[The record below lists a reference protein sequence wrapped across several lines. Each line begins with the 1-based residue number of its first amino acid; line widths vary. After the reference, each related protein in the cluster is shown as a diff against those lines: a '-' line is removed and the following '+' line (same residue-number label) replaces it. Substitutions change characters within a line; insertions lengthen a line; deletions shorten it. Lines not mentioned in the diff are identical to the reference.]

1 MFEYNGTQFSLEQVE
16 EAALAKGLSVDEYV
30 NEYGITKKD
39 DTLEEVKTEAVVED
53 EIAPAAAE
61 TVVTESQSDLGSSE
75 SQPNTVEEDFD
86 IESIKFQFDKGNFEM
101 DQRKAYEKYKSTG
114 EIDESLLGEKTKIAV
129 NEKGEKL
136 SSLEAF
142 KNAII
147 ENVPTLFDM
156 SIENFNALKYQ
167 TIEET
172 GKIGVNNLGFGIGA
186 NVLDTPKQ
194 VKLKKEQATKI
205 NNAFDKEKIEIFN
218 ELQKLRKNLKTTGQ
232 GFVEGAKQG
241 DVASMVGGAANGF
254 ASVLTSAIPAM
265 IGGAAGTVV
274 GGPIAGTIAT
284 VGTIFST
291 QLAPQFYVDFNVENA
306 KALYPNLPEEE
317 AIAKMF
323 KENKEQVATPMLL
336 AGAASGLETIG
347 VKGLSGA
354 LTGKLASKGAK
365 NYAKA
370 MLAGFGKNGLLA
382 KASKA
387 APGTVGASAET
398 ITEIFQLPLELIN
411 QAEAKKLK
419 GDEYT
424 DYISE
429 NFWDQV
435 PEVIAQ
441 SFIGSRLF
449 ITGGSQLRKAARII
463 RDHAPVHTQGTAS
476 NSLFSLGV
484 LKQRQALTKDPD
496 VKQGMQDAINV
507 VESQLKTELRR
518 GNKLARK
525 LSDKDID
532 TVIKAND
539 EITNAQEQ
547 IENLEEQKEFGLDN
561 TDYQM
566 SRDGFQLKIKQ
577 ADQKISEILT
587 RVADESTQNIRNKDG
602 SFTEEYKKEL
612 EKIRLSI
619 IKPATSKVTNQEKLN
634 NDLIDLQAK
643 LDEGLISEN
652 QYEADFTRLT
662 SEYAAKNND
671 IKNKVFKV
679 NESVESVKESSIQA
693 SKDLQ
698 QAFDDG
704 VTEGTITKDKD
715 GKNVI
720 SDKAFK
726 AIIKT
731 QKPFIKKLSNQVYN
745 AIPQDLRRGTKAE
758 YESNLETEL
767 LDVLRTYNRS
777 IPLGAYVQGI
787 LRKRAVSARALEGI
801 SNQTFNKDLESNA
814 VQSIIAEEDSE
825 VAPEIKNINTA
836 KALNISNDL
845 LTTIKNVAKRSLLTT
860 QQKVDATK
868 FKSDIAKTFKD
879 ALYTDIKQK
888 LGLKD
893 TKTNKGLTNA
903 IEENPSAFYDAMSVE
918 AMRKARG
925 KGGINPFVEAGFLKD
940 VNGVLEKVSLNKLGV
955 DGILNYITDP
965 NIAKNTRSDRQ
976 MHLVEALA
984 VSMGAREAINLLEN
998 DTEFRQRFAEQQQQ
1012 EQQTEE
1018 FKKAAVDVSVN
1029 KQKQSYINL
1038 VGKKAYDLLKY
1049 ISTSLKAKN
1058 IGQVLNALDIDYI
1071 GINNKS
1077 RVKIQ
1082 SQVLNA
1088 IKNGNIPSWV
1098 FESAM
1103 FGVGGAVNSTVTVDD
1118 FIGKIDGINFESK
1131 DGNVRF
1137 KSKNGKFKPLRRYS
1151 LADGGTI
1158 LNNDPRFFL
1167 GTKVNG
1173 VMQPGM
1179 TGLVP
1184 SKNKLYYG
1192 KSDPAYIAA
1201 LEAATENNKNNKDF
1215 SNYKTIKLP
1224 KGKDGSGTVVTEEFL
1239 NTIPQGSKI
1248 SRKEQSAYNM
1258 NALEEMTKILN
1269 KAVNENGVDI
1279 ATIARF
1285 ITGSFQATDGL
1296 IKAAAPFKIRSKKF
1310 EYGRVQDGASKDQAG
1325 LEPNKKLKYREE
1337 HSPPASRIAA
1347 SIIFGISTNSID
1359 SMFPSIRK
1367 NFFQTQ
1373 LSKKDD
1379 VLIDNNK
1386 LSSFL
1391 PNGMTIFDENVGIER
1406 LIQSKINLSSLI
1418 DIESKESLDK
1428 KYKVEGPDTIDGK
1441 KASSDAFTANNSD
1454 QVENLIDRAIAK
1466 LTELT
1471 GTEGTLQTNLGAV
1484 PVNILIGGL
1493 RATKLA
1499 YQGGKALADAIA
1511 DGYSKVKD
1519 YMSSQEWSD
1528 FVSNSSQEVRN
1539 ENNPAQVKL
1548 MIMNEA
1554 GVAKLQEQVRQG
1566 NYGLLKEFGID
1577 IDGLTTD
1584 EIIEKIDILRKA
1596 KVVGSNTKAPKKK
1609 ARVFDFD
1616 DTLAKTNSKVLY
1628 TLPDT
1633 TTQELTGTGDAFAIR
1648 TIIYNEVLNAIS
1660 KNPNIERLRFSS
1672 DAREPSRVKL
1682 YDFITKKLSKDLGW
1696 KIDNYE
1702 TSFLG
1707 KPSTQDFELVRPKNG
1722 GKKIKTK
1729 GKYNL
1734 TEDEAGN
1741 LNTNFVINGKTYDV
1755 NINNKDGEN
1764 KADFE
1769 VEFSLNIPGE
1779 TGSLDATQFAEQ
1791 YNELQEAGATFDYSE
1806 FNQVKDGSKGPL
1818 ATLAKRFTESKGDRD
1833 VFVLTAR
1840 PAEAAEAIQEFLR
1853 STLGISIPL
1862 QNISGL
1868 ANGKPGA
1875 KAMWVAEKVSE
1886 GYNDVFFADD
1896 SKANVDAV
1904 ARMLDNL
1911 GVTKRV
1917 QQAKE
1922 SGQRNLEDEMD
1933 SLIRGKKRSKIG
1945 KFLSRFNIYI
1955 PPGADD
1961 FAGLLKYF
1969 QAKGKLGDEQMKWFE
1984 ENLLTP
1990 FAQGINAYTTAK
2002 VTLANDFKA
2011 LNKRFKNTRTLGIP
2025 TKFRRMLSEN
2035 VLGGIYTN
2043 EQAVRAYLYDK
2054 AGQDLGLNKADT
2066 QDLIALVEGNSELK
2080 AYAEELSKITKLD
2093 AGYPPITEQWLG
2105 GSISTDMA
2113 VVSNRAQRAEFL
2125 QEFTNNKNQIFSDQN
2140 MKLIKQIYGNDYTDA
2155 LSNILERMETG
2166 QNRKKGKDKE
2176 FNSAMNWINQSVGAV
2191 MAINMR
2197 SAILQQMSIV
2207 NYMNWSF
2214 NNPIKMGIAMANVPQ
2229 FMKDYIRIINSDFLK
2244 ERRGG
2249 MAIEVNLADIADSNP
2264 GNLFL
2269 RLNKKVLEAGF
2280 KPTQWGDSNAI
2291 AFGGATWYRNR
2302 YNQLIK
2308 EGMSESDAD
2317 AQAMLE
2323 FQEVSE
2329 TAQQSSRVDKVSRQQ
2344 ASDIGRLILAFANTP
2359 LQYARE
2365 TRKATSDLVNRRG
2378 DWKTNISKI
2387 LYYGVAQNVIFT
2399 ALQQGLFSL
2408 ILSDADD
2415 EEYKETDKK
2424 LMYSLNSVA
2433 DGILR
2438 GMGYAGA
2445 VVAAL
2450 KNLSMEYYDQRQKRE
2465 KGKRVYDGT
2474 LKLVQKGLSISPP
2487 ISKKISDIV
2496 EGQKFETWKQYKND
2510 PFYQGFAYANY
2521 FSGLTNLPADRVFKK
2536 IENLKAASQDST
2548 EAWQSVALALGWS
2561 PYNVGVD
2568 IEYKNSKASEPK
2580 KIKKLKSI
2588 KKPKSPVPDKLP
2600 EGVLGRANKD
2610 GTMDIKPGLSAK
2622 KRKEVVAHE
2631 QVHLDQ
2637 FKSGKLDYTDSDI
2650 TWKGQKIP
2658 RTADSKILYNGKLYI
2673 EGAKQLPWEQEANKL
2688 SKQKLS

>member
-1 MFEYNGTQFSLEQVE
+1 MFEYNGTEFTLAQVE
-16 EAALAKGLSVDEYV
+16 EAALAKGLSVEEY
-30 NEYGITKKD
+30 TKQYEIVK
-39 DTLEEVKTEAVVED
+39 KTEAVVGN
-53 EIAPAAAE
+53 EIAPAMAE
-61 TVVTESQSDLGSSE
+61 TVDTESQSDLGLLELQPDKLKRFNQGEFKLEEKEEFDVFLDSKKQQE
-75 SQPNTVEEDFD
+75 NKRIADKTLSQSIENIQEDL
-86 IESIKFQFDKGNFEM
+86 STLNFDKLDYKQKQYVQDISQQYLLDSKNPLEDVDISS
-101 DQRKAYEKYKSTG
+101 DQIEQTSREILEEAKVLRLEEQQRAQAVHDLDINTSFKNALNNAYLEGITKTAEFYSGDSEAVDIASSAIYNSMFGQENVDKFVEKYKGVKVPLGTTASNISLTEGLGTDELLESIPNFLKQKERNKATLPIIESFKQGEYLKGGAAILGSGLNVLGSVAYGMATLGSGYFFDFAAENFVNYNQGLADKKGKTLEKLILDGEANTSVPVGIATTQALAENLGLSKITKGLGPKFLSSTSG
-114 EIDESLLGEKTKIAV
+114 TKAAGILGTGLTEASTEMYQGGATKYNDVLGETGDSGKAATAFFDH
-129 NEKGEKL
+129 L
-136 SSLEAF
+136 SSQEGLEEGIQGFFGGSGIKGTGMAS
-142 KNAII
+142 KK
-147 ENVPTLFDM
+147 L
-156 SIENFNALKYQ
+156 LKA
-167 TIEET
+167 
-172 GKIGVNNLGFGIGA
+172 VNNLRAPVDSAAIEA
-186 NVLDTPKQ
+186 DINELSVLQQD
-194 VKLKKEQATKI
+194 LKK
-205 NNAFDKEKIEIFN
+205 
-218 ELQKLRKNLKTTGQ
+218 
-232 GFVEGAKQG
+232 
-241 DVASMVGGAANGF
+241 
-254 ASVLTSAIPAM
+254 
-265 IGGAAGTVV
+265 
-274 GGPIAGTIAT
+274 
-284 VGTIFST
+284 
-291 QLAPQFYVDFNVENA
+291 
-306 KALYPNLPEEE
+306 
-317 AIAKMF
+317 
-323 KENKEQVATPMLL
+323 
-336 AGAASGLETIG
+336 
-347 VKGLSGA
+347 
-354 LTGKLASKGAK
+354 
-365 NYAKA
+365 
-370 MLAGFGKNGLLA
+370 
-382 KASKA
+382 
-387 APGTVGASAET
+387 
-398 ITEIFQLPLELIN
+398 
-411 QAEAKKLK
+411 
-419 GDEYT
+419 
-424 DYISE
+424 
-429 NFWDQV
+429 
-435 PEVIAQ
+435 
-441 SFIGSRLF
+441 
-449 ITGGSQLRKAARII
+449 AR
-463 RDHAPVHTQGTAS
+463 
-476 NSLFSLGV
+476 
-484 LKQRQALTKDPD
+484 
-496 VKQGMQDAINV
+496 
-507 VESQLKTELRR
+507 
-518 GNKLARK
+518 
-525 LSDKDID
+525 
-532 TVIKAND
+532 
-539 EITNAQEQ
+539 
-547 IENLEEQKEFGLDN
+547 
-561 TDYQM
+561 
-566 SRDGFQLKIKQ
+566 
-577 ADQKISEILT
+577 
-587 RVADESTQNIRNKDG
+587 
-602 SFTEEYKKEL
+602 
-612 EKIRLSI
+612 
-619 IKPATSKVTNQEKLN
+619 SKVTKQGIEENIKNVKQRLN
-634 NDLIDLQAK
+634 NRIVKGNSIIPKLTNKEIDKVNNIGDLSELQIKRTNTLNKEYAEGVIPRKEYLAALDGFKSTYIEAK
-643 LDEGLISEN
+643 NRIQGIAEEAENRDAAPEVAPVKEKVELTKVKLEKKLEENLQSLNRDFNENIISEK
-652 QYEADFTRLT
+652 QYNADFERLT
-662 SEYAAKNND
+662 SEYNTEKNKIANTAVDLKNNIEG
-671 IKNKVFKV
+671 IK
-679 NESVESVKESSIQA
+679 ETSVKA

-698 QAFDDG
+698 QAFDEG
-704 VTEGTITKDKD
+704 VAKGNITKDKD
-715 GKNVI
+715 GKNI
-720 SDKAFK
+720 IADKPFK
-726 AIIKT
+726 NILKT
-731 QKPFIKKLSNQVYN
+731 QLPFIKKLSNQVYN

-814 VQSIIAEEDSE
+814 VQSIMSEEDSE
-825 VAPEIKNINTA
+825 VSPEIKNINTA
-836 KALNISNDL
+836 KALNIGNDL

-893 TKTNKGLTNA
+893 TKTNKGLTNS
-903 IEENPSAFYDAMSVE
+903 IEENPAAFYDAMSVE

-940 VNGVLEKVSLNKLGV
+940 DNGVLEKVSLNKLGV

-998 DTEFRQRFAEQQQQ
+998 DIEFRQRFAEQQKLDDQKNIFEKTADKIQNIFQKTFKGSRKDFRENDVNWDVVFKEYGVENINLNDETQRKIFLDKLISTGLTKLLPASFFRNFNGTSKAKSYNEDGSVANKKIRNRIIVGDYVKIVETGKLIKLDEYKKLPKNKKPKLERDYDSHVFFINVNEADAWINGVGIENFAKEKTEYSAIVKTSTSYTKKVNGKPVLAIDFKDKNFVKQEDNKLIALEDIFVTLQDFMLENGELNTERAALVGALLKSSSSWQQ
-1012 EQQTEE
+1012 HFIRKLSPIGFTLKNSFLAFDLNGKKLFTEE
-1018 FKKAAVDVSVN
+1018 HTLPASAVAKYLFRQAVNGTVKNNFNLIKNNFFQGPLLDVDDN
-1029 KQKQSYINL
+1029 KLSGIGPDGKRFSYKSQTPIGFRLSDNIWARYFNKNTNIQNGGINP
-1038 VGKKAYDLLKY
+1038 
-1049 ISTSLKAKN
+1049 N
-1058 IGQVLNALDIDYI
+1058 DYI
-1071 GINNKS
+1071 
-1077 RVKIQ
+1077 
-1082 SQVLNA
+1082 L
-1088 IKNGNIPSWV
+1088 KNGNTIAEE
-1098 FESAM
+1098 FN
-1103 FGVGGAVNSTVTVDD
+1103 VGFD
-1118 FIGKIDGINFESK
+1118 
-1131 DGNVRF
+1131 
-1137 KSKNGKFKPLRRYS
+1137 
-1151 LADGGTI
+1151 
-1158 LNNDPRFFL
+1158 
-1167 GTKVNG
+1167 
-1173 VMQPGM
+1173 
-1179 TGLVP
+1179 
-1184 SKNKLYYG
+1184 
-1192 KSDPAYIAA
+1192 
-1201 LEAATENNKNNKDF
+1201 
-1215 SNYKTIKLP
+1215 
-1224 KGKDGSGTVVTEEFL
+1224 GTV
-1239 NTIPQGSKI
+1239 IPD
-1248 SRKEQSAYNM
+1248 
-1258 NALEEMTKILN
+1258 
-1269 KAVNENGVDI
+1269 V
-1279 ATIARF
+1279 
-1285 ITGSFQATDGL
+1285 
-1296 IKAAAPFKIRSKKF
+1296 
-1310 EYGRVQDGASKDQAG
+1310 
-1325 LEPNKKLKYREE
+1325 KKLQQE
-1337 HSPPASRIAA
+1337 
-1347 SIIFGISTNSID
+1347 SISE
-1359 SMFPSIRK
+1359 
-1367 NFFQTQ
+1367 QT
-1373 LSKKDD
+1373 
-1379 VLIDNNK
+1379 
-1386 LSSFL
+1386 
-1391 PNGMTIFDENVGIER
+1391 E
-1406 LIQSKINLSSLI
+1406 
-1418 DIESKESLDK
+1418 
-1428 KYKVEGPDTIDGK
+1428 
-1441 KASSDAFTANNSD
+1441 D
-1454 QVENLIDRAIAK
+1454 QIENLIDRAIAK

-1511 DGYSKVKD
+1511 DGYKKVKD
-1519 YMSSQEWSD
+1519 YMSAKEWSD

-1566 NYGLLKEFGID
+1566 NYNILKEFGVD

-1584 EIIEKIDILRKA
+1584 EIIEKINILRKA
-1596 KVVGSNTKAPKKK
+1596 KVVGSNTKAPIKK

-1616 DTLAKTNSKVLY
+1616 DTLAKTNSNVLY
-1628 TLPDT
+1628 TLPD
-1633 TTQELTGTGDAFAIR
+1633 GT
-1648 TIIYNEVLNAIS
+1648 
-1660 KNPNIERLRFSS
+1660 K
-1672 DAREPSRVKL
+1672 
-1682 YDFITKKLSKDLGW
+1682 
-1696 KIDNYE
+1696 
-1702 TSFLG
+1702 
-1707 KPSTQDFELVRPKNG
+1707 
-1722 GKKIKTK
+1722 
-1729 GKYNL
+1729 
-1734 TEDEAGN
+1734 
-1741 LNTNFVINGKTYDV
+1741 
-1755 NINNKDGEN
+1755 
-1764 KADFE
+1764 
-1769 VEFSLNIPGE
+1769 
-1779 TGSLDATQFAEQ
+1779 GSLDATQFAEQ
-1791 YNELQEAGATFDYSE
+1791 FSELQEAGATFDYSE
-1806 FNQVKDGSKGPL
+1806 FSQVKDGSKGPL

-1840 PAEAAEAIQEFLR
+1840 PADSAIAIQEFLR

-1862 QNISGL
+1862 QNITGL

-1896 SKANVDAV
+1896 VAANVKAV
-1904 ARMLDNL
+1904 SDMLDNL
-1911 GVTKRV
+1911 GVTKKV

-1922 SGQRNLEDEMD
+1922 SGQRSLEDEMD
-1933 SLIRGKKRSKIG
+1933 SLIRGKKRSKVG

-2011 LNKRFKNTRTLGIP
+2011 LNKRFKNNRTLGIP
-2025 TKFRRMLSEN
+2025 TKFRKMLSKE

-2054 AGQDLGLNKADT
+2054 AGEDLGLNKADT
-2066 QDLIALVEGNSELK
+2066 QDLIALVEGNAELK

-2093 AGYPPITEQWLG
+2093 TGYPPITEQWLG

-2214 NNPIKMGIAMANVPQ
+2214 NNPIKMGIAMANVPR
-2229 FMKDYIRIINSDFLK
+2229 FMKDYLKIINSDFLK

-2269 RLNKKVLEAGF
+2269 RLNKKVLELGF

-2308 EGMSESDAD
+2308 EGMSESQAD

-2365 TRKATSDLVNRRG
+2365 TRKATSDLVNGRG

-2415 EEYKETDKK
+2415 EEYEETDRK

-2465 KGKRVYDGT
+2465 SGQRVYDGS

-2521 FSGLTNLPADRVFKK
+2521 FSGLTNLPADRIFKK

-2568 IEYKNSKASEPK
+2568 IEYKNSKPSGGRPTRPSRPSRPTRPK
-2580 KIKKLKSI
+2580 R
-2588 KKPKSPVPDKLP
+2588 SPMPDKLP

-2622 KRKEVVAHE
+2622 KRKKVIAHE

-2673 EGAKQLPWEQEANKL
+2673 EGAKDLPWEQEANKL
-2688 SKQKLS
+2688 SKHEH